1 MKFGEIPL
9 SEAEGAVLAH
19 SRRAGERLF
28 RKGRVLS
35 AEDIAVLRTAGI
47 DRVVVAQFETGD
59 VPENEAATRIATL
72 VAGEGVRANAA
83 FTGRV
88 NLYAEVAGLALIHA
102 ARVDTLNA
110 IHESITLATVAPF
123 VLAEPRAMLATIK
136 IIPFAAPRE
145 AIERAEKLLNE
156 TPLVSV
162 APFVAKRTALIS
174 THLPDTK
181 PQLLDKNRN
190 VIAARLKALG
200 SDIAFEAR
208 TEHETK
214 KLADA
219 LSKAA
224 KENTDPIL
232 VFGASAITDRH
243 DVIPAAITRAGGEI
257 LHFGMPVDPGNL
269 LLIGKLG
276 GATVVGLPG
285 CARSPKLN
293 GFDFVLRRLC
303 ANLPVTAREIA
314 GMGVG
319 GLLTEIASRPQP
331 REDDAG
337 PPHTPRIAAIV
348 LAAGLSS
355 RMGHNK
361 LLADVDGKP
370 LIRRTVES
378 ALASGASPV
387 IVVTGNEADRIEKTL
402 ADLPIQFMNNPDFSD
417 GLSTSLKCGI
427 RNIGTDSDGA
437 VVILGDMP
445 SVSADL
451 IARLIAAF
459 DPAESR
465 AICVATHKGK
475 RGNPVLWARRF
486 FPEILALE
494 GDVGAKHIIAAN
506 DELVCE
512 VEAEDDAP
520 LLDIDTPEDLAAY
533 AARAK

>member
-9 SEAEGAVLAH
+9 AEAEGAVLAH
-19 SRRAGERLF
+19 SRRADERLF

-35 AEDIAVLRTAGI
+35 AEDIATLRTAGVE
-47 DRVVVAQFETGD
+47 RVVVARLEPSD
-59 VPENEAATRIATL
+59 VDENEAATRIAQG
-72 VAGEGVRANAA
+72 VVGPGVRVNAA

-88 NLYAEVAGLALIHA
+88 NLYAEANGLALIDA
-102 ARVDTLNA
+102 AGVDALNA

-123 VLAEPRAMLATIK
+123 APTEPRAMLATIK

-145 AIERAEKLLNE
+145 AVEQAERLLA

-162 APFVAKRTALIS
+162 APFTHKRAALIS
-174 THLPDTK
+174 TYLPDTK
-181 PQLLDKNRN
+181 PSLLDKNRN

-208 TEHETK
+208 VEHETQ
-214 KLADA
+214 A
-219 LSKAA
+219 LTNAITEAA
-224 KENTDPIL
+224 KQNADPIL
-232 VFGASAITDRH
+232 VFGASAITDRS
-243 DVIPAAITRAGGEI
+243 DVIPAATAHAGGEI
-257 LHFGMPVDPGNL
+257 VHFGMPVDPGNL

-276 GATVVGLPG
+276 DASVVGLPG

-303 ANLPVTAREIA
+303 ASLTVTSREIA
-314 GMGVG
+314 SMGVG
-319 GLLTEIASRPQP
+319 GLLTEIPTRPQP
-331 REDDAG
+331 REESAA
-337 PPHTPRIAAIV
+337 PAHAPRIAAIV

-355 RMGHNK
+355 RMGRNK
-361 LLADVDGKP
+361 LLANVGGKP
-370 LIRRTVES
+370 LIRRTVEA

-387 IVVTGNEADRIEKTL
+387 IVVTGNEAEGVKKAL
-402 ADLPIQFMNNPDFSD
+402 GDLPVKFVNNPYFSN
-417 GLSTSLKCGI
+417 GFSTSLKCSI
-427 RNIGTDSDGA
+427 KNVPDNSDGA
-437 VVILGDMP
+437 LVMLGDMP
-445 SVSADL
+445 LVGSGL
-451 IARLIAAF
+451 IARLIASF
-459 DPAESR
+459 DPADGR

-512 VEAEDDAP
+512 VEAPDDAP
-520 LLDIDTPEDLAAY
+520 LLDIDTPEDHAAY
-533 AARAK
+533 AARVT